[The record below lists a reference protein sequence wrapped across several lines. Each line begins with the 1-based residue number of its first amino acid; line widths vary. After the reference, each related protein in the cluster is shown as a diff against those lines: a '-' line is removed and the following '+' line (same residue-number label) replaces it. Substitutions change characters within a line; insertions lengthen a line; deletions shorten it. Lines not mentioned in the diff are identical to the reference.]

1 MLIGICS
8 ADGRRISSSVSGN
21 GEVIRQTLGPDACG
35 FSSGRRDVSVENVDV
50 RRQQSARARDNEIV
64 EIDSKLKNKN
74 EYLRVKIKVK
84 KKLKEKLQLIALL
97 KT

>member
-8 ADGRRISSSVSGN
+8 ADGRRISSSVSGD
-21 GEVIRQTLGPDACG
+21 GEVIRQALGPDAGG

-50 RRQQSARARDNEIV
+50 RGQQSARTSDHEV
-64 EIDSKLKNKN
+64 DEIDSKLKNRN

-84 KKLKEKLQLIALL
+84 KKIKEKLKLIALL